1 MIPTLFQPPS
11 GHTSWPRGVAALLF
25 VAALVTT
32 SPARAQKV
40 FPTPEAAVDA
50 LVAGLARHDNDA
62 VHGVLGSDYR
72 RLMPLDP
79 LSEADRADFL
89 DTWSQ
94 GHRIERNGTNAGLV
108 LNNGWTLPIP
118 IVRSGE
124 GWVFDVRAGAEEI
137 RIRRIGRNE
146 LATIKTMY
154 AFYDA
159 QREYAEQD
167 RNDDGVREYAR
178 RFVSR
183 PGKHDGLYWATPEG
197 EPPSPAGPLFDA
209 GKLKDGYHGY
219 RFKILEAQG
228 PAANGGARSYRSQ
241 GRLVNGFA
249 LVAWPARYGETGVM
263 SFLINHDGVLYQK
276 DLGAAS
282 AAIAKKMAPR
292 GWRCRRPDPPVVEP
306 RSLRHSPAVNTEQ

>member
-1 MIPTLFQPPS
+1 MIPTLFQPTS
-11 GHTSWPRGVAALLF
+11 GPTSWSRGVVALLF
-25 VAALVTT
+25 VAALATT

-62 VHGVLGSDYR
+62 VHVVLGSDYR
-72 RLMPLDP
+72 RLMPLDA

-89 DTWSQ
+89 DAWSQ

-118 IVRSGE
+118 MVRSGE
-124 GWVFDVRAGAEEI
+124 GWVFDGRAGAEEI

-197 EPPSPAGPLFDA
+197 EPLSPVLPLFIACD
-209 GKLKDGYHGY
+209 LQDGYHGY
-219 RFKILEAQG
+219 RFKLLEAQG
-228 PAANGGARSYRSQ
+228 PTANGGARSYRSQ

-249 LVAWPARYGETGVM
+249 LVAWPARHGETGVM

-276 DLGAAS
+276 NLGAAS
-282 AAIAKKMAPR
+282 AAIAKKMT
-292 GWRCRRPDPPVVEP
+292 GFEPDPTWVALPP
-306 RSLRHSPAVNTEQ
+306 P